1 MISELLIYWVNAYET
16 LLLLLFL
23 FASYSLN
30 MDSGKPY
37 GGILIGSNKN
47 KLTKH
52 QIDNSLIECLLG
64 G

>member
-1 MISELLIYWVNAYET
+1 MKHFYYYYFYLRLIHY
-16 LLLLLFL
+16 
-23 FASYSLN
+23 N

-47 KLTKH
+47 RITKH
-52 QIDNSLIECLLG
+52 KIDNSLIECLLG